1 LGKFFQTKIFTFA
14 SSISLDKEK
23 IFHILI
29 ILNLG
34 RLAENFGLA
43 VVTLIQSA
51 QDRKKQLLYKGKG
64 KGRQC

>member
-1 LGKFFQTKIFTFA
+1 VL

-34 RLAENFGLA
+34 RLAENLGLA
-43 VVTLIQSA
+43 VVTLIQSP
-51 QDRKKQLLYKGKG
+51 QDRKKRLLYKK